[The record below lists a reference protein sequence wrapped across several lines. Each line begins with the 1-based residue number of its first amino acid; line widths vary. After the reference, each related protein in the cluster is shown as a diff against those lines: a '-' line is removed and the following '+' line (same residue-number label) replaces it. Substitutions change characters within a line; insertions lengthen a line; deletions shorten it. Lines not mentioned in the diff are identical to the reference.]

1 MAARTEYEQAYY
13 NLDPEKHRKRA
24 RDWYAENKETI
35 DKEKKKA
42 YMKEYLKTYQRKEMT
57 PEQREE
63 RNRKNRERYAND
75 PEYREKVKAASRT
88 TPSHTPERRKPSR
101 LKESF
106 GMTMEQFQGMQEAQD
121 GKCAICG
128 MKATGSKRTE
138 HLFVDHCH
146 TTGTIRGL
154 LCNNCNF
161 GLGHFKDNPE
171 LLIKAADYLTKLSSG
186 AILTTNRS

>member
-1 MAARTEYEQAYY
+1 MAIRTEYNKEYY
-13 NLDPEKHRKRA
+13 QRDPEHHRKRA
-24 RDWYAENKETI
+24 QDWYNENKDKI
-35 DKEKKKA
+35 DKEKKRA
-42 YMKEYLKTYQRKEMT
+42 YLKEYNKTHPRVLT
-57 PEQREE
+57 SEQRAEYNQ
-63 RNRKNRERYAND
+63 RRRERYASD
-75 PEYREKVKAASRT
+75 PEYREKLKAAAKSV
-88 TPSHTPERRKPSR
+88 PSAQPERRKPSR

-106 GMTMEQFQGMQEAQD
+106 GITMEQFQGMQEAQE

-128 MKATGSKRTE
+128 VKATGSKRTD

-171 LLIKAADYLTKLSSG
+171 LLTKAADYLTKLSSG